1 MGLILN
7 LPGEGE
13 RFKRFYGRNVEQ
25 MPLLMAEGRNP
36 LSAARLMQRRLE
48 TRNVSEE
55 VGSSWTDY
63 YFGTVDAIALHP
75 LGRVKIVLNS
85 QILRKMPTENQRNGM
100 LILEE
105 DVYNALE
112 GQEFKQRELGKLE
125 SALSA
130 SEVKSHPIWNVVA
143 GDKSLL
149 NDYTDFVFAEAK
161 KRFNRDLNMGIYL
174 TILKESCEIWG
185 WGIGGLESG
194 SNLCGMRDFYDS
206 VGFQVGVA
214 SEAQNK

>member
-130 SEVKSHPIWNVVA
+130 RE
-143 GDKSLL
+143 
-149 NDYTDFVFAEAK
+149 
-161 KRFNRDLNMGIYL
+161 
-174 TILKESCEIWG
+174 
-185 WGIGGLESG
+185 
-194 SNLCGMRDFYDS
+194 
-206 VGFQVGVA
+206 
-214 SEAQNK
+214 